1 MEDQTVRTTSS
12 QDRSPLLPLLGVVV
26 AVLLVAAPWLI
37 LRFAPS
43 PVEVTIAV
51 VVVLLIAL
59 ATLGYLA
66 ASRGQGA
73 AFVAIALVLPYLV
86 LASVV
91 HGSAA
96 RASSELES
104 IFDEDDLFDENF
116 SDEDLSDED
125 FFDDDLPSEDGDG
138 TYGSDPVLDA
148 LQDDCVDGDAAAC
161 EELYLES
168 PVGSEYES
176 VAIENGGGG

>member
-1 MEDQTVRTTSS
+1 MEDQTVRTSAS
-12 QDRSPLLPLLGVVV
+12 QDRSFLLPLLGVGV
-26 AVLLVAAPWLI
+26 AVLLVVVPWLI

-59 ATLGYLA
+59 TTLGYLA
-66 ASRGQGA
+66 SRRGQGA

-86 LASVV
+86 AASVI
-91 HGSAA
+91 HASAA

-104 IFDEDDLFDENF
+104 IFDEDDVFDENF
-116 SDEDLSDED
+116 SEEDFSEEDLSDED
-125 FFDDDLPSEDGDG
+125 VGG
-138 TYGSDPVLDA
+138 TYGSDPRLDA
-148 LQDDCVDGDAAAC
+148 LHDACVDGDDEAC

-176 VAIENGGGG
+176 VAIENGAGG